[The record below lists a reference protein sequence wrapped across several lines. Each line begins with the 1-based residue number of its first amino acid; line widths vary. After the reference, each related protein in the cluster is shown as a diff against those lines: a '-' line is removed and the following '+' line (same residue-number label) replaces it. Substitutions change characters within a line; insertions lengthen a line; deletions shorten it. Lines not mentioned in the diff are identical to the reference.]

1 MVAWFLQAC
10 GGLLGGYSLWD
21 KRLVLLDKEKG
32 LTFFFFFFLAALCT
46 VLVLFLFFF
55 STLVMG

>member
-32 LTFFFFFFLAALCT
+32 LTFFFFFLAALCT

>member
-10 GGLLGGYSLWD
+10 GGLLGGYSSWD

-32 LTFFFFFFLAALCT
+32 LTFFFFFLAALCT